1 MRFTSYAVPS
11 RFFRASTSLLPW
23 LWATAAMAGAAG
35 LSLGLLHTASDAPPG
50 DAGRIL
56 IIQVPAAWMSMVV
69 YAAMAAWAAIGW
81 LGHVRLASMAARA
94 LAPTG
99 FVCTVL
105 ALVTGAFWTRST
117 WGTWWMWDARL
128 TSELILLLLY
138 GGYLGLAEAI
148 EDPRRADRAG
158 ALVAIVGAVSVPVIC
173 FSVRWWDALHQ
184 GATVTSRQPPELTDG
199 MLPATGLVALAFLA
213 WAFAIVFVRLRAIV
227 LERERDT
234 AWVRAL
240 EGAVSAKARVRGMR
254 GAPA

>member
-1 MRFTSYAVPS
+1 MRFTTYAVPS
-11 RFFRASTSLLPW
+11 RFYRASTSLLPW
-23 LWATAAMAGAAG
+23 LWATAALAAAAG
-35 LSLGLLHTASDAPPG
+35 LALGLLHAPSDARQG
-50 DAGRIL
+50 DASRIL
-56 IIQVPAAWMSMVV
+56 FIHVPAACMSIVV
-69 YAAMAAWAAIGW
+69 YVAMASWAAVGW
-81 LGHVRLASMAARA
+81 LGRVRLASMVARA

-99 FVCTVL
+99 FVCTVV
-105 ALVTGAFWTRST
+105 ALVTGAFWARPT

-158 ALVAIVGAVSVPVIC
+158 ALVAIVGAVNVPVI
-173 FSVRWWDALHQ
+173 FFAVRWWDALHP
-184 GATVTSRQPPELTDG
+184 GATVTSGQVPDLTEG

-240 EGAVSAKARVRGMR
+240 ESAVSADARVRGMR
-254 GAPA
+254 GATA